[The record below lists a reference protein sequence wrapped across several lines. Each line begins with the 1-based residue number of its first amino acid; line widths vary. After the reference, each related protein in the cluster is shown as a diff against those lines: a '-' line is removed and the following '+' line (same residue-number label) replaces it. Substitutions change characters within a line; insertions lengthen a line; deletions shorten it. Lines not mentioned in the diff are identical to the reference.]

1 MRYGGGVTA
10 VMTSVQAV
18 ESGNCH
24 FTKATAQPQM
34 GIQTLLSPQNIRPE
48 KESFSVQEKQSS
60 RIPDICLKH
69 HQSIFLPILAKMVIF
84 TKFSVSEQI
93 FFTDFLPRGRGL
105 VGRLHPIQ
113 FFLAEKI
120 GASKFLKGGE
130 VYERKI

>member
-34 GIQTLLSPQNIRPE
+34 GIQTLLSPRNIRPE
-48 KESFSVQEKQSS
+48 NESFSVQEKQSS

-69 HQSIFLPILAKMVIF
+69 HQCIFLPILAKNGYFHQIF
-84 TKFSVSEQI
+84 HMKKI